1 MRKAENKVHVEG
13 RLYQHSLE
21 IKTVQNSQS
30 ANFGK
35 QFIAGNVDVA
45 TDEEGVNVI
54 PVHFTYVTEETS
66 KGEKNRTF
74 AVLKQI
80 IDGAKT
86 WLGSSK
92 DEALK
97 VKIDTALALN
107 DFYTQD
113 GTLVSSKQIEGGF
126 ISVVNGDLCPADE
139 RNTWEADMLITGTTY
154 IEADEERNIKEDFLT
169 LKGAIFNFRNA
180 LLPVDFTVR
189 NKDGMS
195 YFESLEASPADP
207 KYIRV
212 WGKIF
217 NKTIKIETQ
226 EESAFGEPVTKT
238 TTRRERE
245 WLLTGAKKALHDFG
259 DESILTADEVTKAI
273 QDRNV
278 MLADIKK
285 RSDEYRASKEG
296 TTAAAP
302 VAKATPTAKAPA
314 GGFTF

>member
-21 IKTVQNSQS
+21 LKTVQNSQS

-35 QFIAGNVDVA
+35 QFIAGNVDIA
-45 TDEEGVNVI
+45 TDEDGINVI

-86 WLGSSK
+86 WLDSSK
-92 DEALK
+92 EEALK

-107 DFYTQD
+107 DFYTKD
-113 GTLVSSKQIEGGF
+113 GNLVSTKVNEGGF
-126 ISVVNGDLCPADE
+126 ISIVNGDLCPLDE
-139 RNTWEADMLITGTTY
+139 RNTWEVDMVITGTTY
-154 IEADEERNIKEDFLT
+154 VEADEERNIKEDFLT
-169 LKGAIFNFRNA
+169 LKGAIFNFKNA
-180 LLPVDFTVR
+180 LLPVDFVVR

-195 YFESLEASPADP
+195 YFESLEPSPADP

-226 EESAFGEPVTKT
+226 EESAFGEPVVKT

-245 WLLTGAKKALHDFG
+245 WLLTGAKKALYDFG
-259 DESILTADEVTKAI
+259 DEDVLTAEELAKAI

-278 MLADIKK
+278 MLADTKK
-285 RSDEYRASKEG
+285 RSEEYRASKNAA
-296 TTAAAP
+296 TTS
-302 VAKATPTAKAPA
+302 TAKAVSTVAPK